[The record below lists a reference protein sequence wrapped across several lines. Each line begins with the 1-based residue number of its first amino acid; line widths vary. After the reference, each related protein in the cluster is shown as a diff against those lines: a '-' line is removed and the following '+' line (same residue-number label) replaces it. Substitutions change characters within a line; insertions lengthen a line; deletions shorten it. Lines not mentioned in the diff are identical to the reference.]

1 MSIFQVG
8 DVEDADV
15 YDKDVASFLCGCN
28 PCLEH
33 LLMTFFKLGMETM
46 DDLEGVPRWGHEIR
60 NSWLLKD
67 TRLDWGI
74 KPLHMKALSIAF
86 SNMEKDH

>member
-1 MSIFQVG
+1 MILSIFQVG
-8 DVEDADV
+8 DAEDADV

-46 DDLEGVPRWGHEIR
+46 DDLEGVPIG
-60 NSWLLKD
+60 D
-67 TRLDWGI
+67 MRLGI
-74 KPLHMKALSIAF
+74 HGF
-86 SNMEKDH
+86 